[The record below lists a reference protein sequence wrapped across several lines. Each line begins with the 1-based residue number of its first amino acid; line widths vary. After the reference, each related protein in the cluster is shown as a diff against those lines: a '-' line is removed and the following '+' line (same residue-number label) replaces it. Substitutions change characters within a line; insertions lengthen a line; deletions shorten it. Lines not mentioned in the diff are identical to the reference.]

1 MPLLFTAYWISE
13 NGSPLF
19 LASIGASPGNAT
31 SFSAQAFRA
40 ASPGKACLP
49 QTLCANVIGQRRRRV
64 DQPGHSDV
72 TLTASARSRRS
83 RRRRPPLARAALSTS
98 PPAARNH

>member
-1 MPLLFTAYWISE
+1 MPLLFRAYWISE

-49 QTLCANVIGQRRRRV
+49 QTLCANVIGQRRRV